1 MINVLFV
8 CLGNI
13 CRSPM
18 AEGLFIH
25 LVREKGLEN
34 QFRID
39 SCGTGGWHAG
49 ERADPR
55 MRSTAAEHGI
65 ELPSFAR
72 KVQLQDFAEF
82 DYILA
87 MDESNHQDLLDLQVQ
102 VPNGK
107 AQLFKMRHFDTQ
119 GKDTDVPDPY
129 YGGRAGFERVY
140 EMLDRSCKGLL
151 DHIQAELEV
160 SSRS

>member
-25 LVREKGLEN
+25 IIKEKELES

-39 SCGTGGWHAG
+39 SAGTGGWHAG
-49 ERADPR
+49 EPADPR
-55 MRSTAAEHGI
+55 MLSTAANHGI
-65 ELPSFAR
+65 ELPSRAR
-72 KVQLQDFAEF
+72 KVRPQDFEDF
-82 DYILA
+82 EYILA
-87 MDESNHQDLLDLQVQ
+87 MDESNYLDLLDIQAT

-107 AQLFKMRHFDTQ
+107 AQLFKMRSFDPEAR
-119 GKDTDVPDPY
+119 GADVPDPY

-140 EMLDRSCKGLL
+140 DMLERSCNELL
-151 DHIQAELEV
+151 THILSEV
-160 SSRS
+160 SVAEE